1 MSQVNFVHKLDNE
14 NTNANFFNS
23 SVGSSVSNKSGKTT
37 RMMAII
43 IGTYYALY
51 LPSIV
56 NYLVDYDRNVE
67 RYFFHVITLLYYFN
81 AVLNPVIYAWM
92 NRDFR
97 DAFRKILRLK
107 NKSKSCSGSNIN
119 TGTSIS
125 FSTQS
130 VHQSNQ

>member
-1 MSQVNFVHKLDNE
+1 MSQVNFVHKLDTK
-14 NTNANFFNS
+14 NTNANFLNS

-67 RYFFHVITLLYYFN
+67 RYVFHIITLLYYFN

-97 DAFRKILRLK
+97 DAFRKILKLM

-130 VHQSNQ
+130 VP

>member
-14 NTNANFFNS
+14 NTNANFLNS

-67 RYFFHVITLLYYFN
+67 RYVFHIITLLYYFN

-97 DAFRKILRLK
+97 NAFKKILRLK
-107 NKSKSCSGSNIN
+107 NKSKSCSSSSSNFN
-119 TGTSIS
+119 KGTNIS
-125 FSTQS
+125 FSTRS
-130 VHQSNQ
+130 AP